1 MVTTSSAAGTPASTH
16 DPQAPPRRAADR
28 KAPFRW
34 VPIRSL
40 AQRHRPRIL
49 EHLLLLDEA
58 DRYLRFGYTA
68 SDSQIGH
75 YVDLI
80 DFSRDEV
87 FGIFNRRLE
96 LIALAHLAYLGETPG
111 ANGAPSV
118 EFGVSVLPKAR
129 GRGFGSRLF
138 DHSVLHA
145 RNRRIETLVVHA
157 LSENITMLRIARAA
171 GATVEREGSESHAR
185 LRLPPESFVSQIGEF
200 VEGSAAELDY
210 RLKVQAHRADE
221 APDADADTKP
231 KTAEPSRTPV
241 E

>member
-1 MVTTSSAAGTPASTH
+1 MVTTSSPAGPPASTH
-16 DPQAPPRRAADR
+16 DPQAPPRHAADR

-96 LIALAHLAYLGETPG
+96 LIALAHLAYLGEAPG
-111 ANGAPSV
+111 AGGAPTV

-145 RNRRIETLVVHA
+145 RNRGIETLVIHA
-157 LSENITMLRIARAA
+157 LSENIAMLRIARAA

-185 LRLPPESFVSQIGEF
+185 LRLPPESFVSQIGEI

-210 RLKVQAHRADE
+210 HLKVQAHRADE

-231 KTAEPSRTPV
+231 KAAEPSRTPV